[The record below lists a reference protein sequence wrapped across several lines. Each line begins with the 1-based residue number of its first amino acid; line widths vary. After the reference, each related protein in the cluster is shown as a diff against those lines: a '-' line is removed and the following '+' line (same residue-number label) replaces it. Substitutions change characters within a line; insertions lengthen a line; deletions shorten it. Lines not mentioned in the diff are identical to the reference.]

1 MPAKSQAQQEAMAI
15 AEHDPGKLNPENRGL
30 LKMSKSDL
38 HDFAATPRKGLPK
51 KVGKKDGGKK
61 A

>member
-1 MPAKSQAQQEAMAI
+1 MAI
-15 AEHDPGKLNPENRGL
+15 AEHEPSKLNPENRGL
-30 LKMSKSDL
+30 LKMSHSEL

-51 KVGKKDGGKK
+51 HVGKRDGKRDGGKK